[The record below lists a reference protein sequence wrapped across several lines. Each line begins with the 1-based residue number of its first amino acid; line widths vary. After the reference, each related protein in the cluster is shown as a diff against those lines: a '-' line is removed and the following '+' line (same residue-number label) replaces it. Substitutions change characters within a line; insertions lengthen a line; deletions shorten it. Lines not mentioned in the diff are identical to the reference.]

1 VIGRYGGGTVHS
13 SEAHPMFTGIVQA
26 VGHVER
32 VEPRERGVRLRVNA
46 SGIDVASLKVGDS
59 IAVNGCCLTVT
70 TIDRGRFEADLSEE
84 TLARTANLAQDSPV
98 NLELAMALGDRIG
111 GHLVSG
117 HVDAVGTIVA
127 FAAVGD
133 SRELRVRA
141 PRSLAPCLAFKGSLA
156 VDGVSLT
163 INRVEDSDQACDVS
177 INLIPH
183 TLAATTLGQ
192 ASVGQL
198 VNLEVDPLARY
209 AERMVS
215 LMSASERG
223 KTT

>member
-1 VIGRYGGGTVHS
+1 
-13 SEAHPMFTGIVQA
+13 MFTGIVET
-26 VGHVER
+26 VGRIEQVEA
-32 VEPRERGVRLRVNA
+32 RERGVRVRVHA
-46 SGIDVASLKVGDS
+46 GAIDEASLKVGDS
-59 IAVNGCCLTVT
+59 IAVNGCCLTIT
-70 TIDRGRFEADLSEE
+70 AIGEGLFRADVSEE
-84 TLARTANLAQDSPV
+84 TLARTANLDRCGPV

-117 HVDAVGTIVA
+117 HVDAVGTVVG
-127 FAAVGD
+127 FAPVGD
-133 SRELRVRA
+133 SRELWVRA
-141 PRSLAPCLAFKGSLA
+141 ARSLAPCLAFKGSLA

-163 INRVEDSDQACDVS
+163 INQVQDSDQSCDVA

-192 ASVGQL
+192 ASIGQR

-215 LMSASERG
+215 LMSAAARG